1 MSHPPIS
8 IAIDG
13 PASSGK
19 GTVARLVAAELGY
32 QHVDSG
38 ALYRALAWVALAA
51 GVAWTDGPALA
62 DLVGEMD
69 LGWRQV
75 PGSVS
80 MRLHLGDR
88 DVEDDIR
95 TEAIGRGASDVSKLP
110 PVRAALLALQ
120 QDWGRR
126 GGVVMDGRDIGTV
139 VWPDAA
145 LKIFLTATVEARAQR
160 RHQEQLGRGVDC
172 ELATVRTEIEARDHQ
187 DSTRAV
193 APLRQASDARLLDT
207 THLAPQA
214 AADQVVAWARQAAG
228 AA

>member
-1 MSHPPIS
+1 MTTPRIS

-38 ALYRALAWVALAA
+38 ALYRALAWVALEA
-51 GVAWTDGPALA
+51 GVPWTDGDALSA
-62 DLVGEMD
+62 LVPEMN
-69 LGWRQV
+69 LGWRPV

-88 DVEDDIR
+88 DVEDAIR

-110 PVRAALLALQ
+110 PVRAALLQLQ
-120 QDWGRR
+120 RDWGQR

-139 VWPDAA
+139 VWPDAG
-145 LKIFLTATVEARAQR
+145 LKVFLTATVDARAFRRFKEQR
-160 RHQEQLGRGVDC
+160 WRGIAC
-172 ELATVRTEIEARDHQ
+172 ELDTVRTEIEARDHQ

-193 APLRQASDARLLDT
+193 APLRQADDAHLLDT
-207 THLAPQA
+207 TTLAPEA
-214 AADQVVAWARQAAG
+214 AAKQVVAWAREVLQAP
-228 AA
+228 

>member
-1 MSHPPIS
+1 MSQLIS

-19 GTVARLVAAELGY
+19 GTVARLIASELGY

-38 ALYRALAWVALAA
+38 ALYRALAWVASEA
-51 GVAWTDGPALA
+51 GVAWTDGAALA
-62 DLVGEMD
+62 ALVPEMN
-69 LGWRQV
+69 LGWRQE

-88 DVEDDIR
+88 DVEDEIR

-110 PVRAALLALQ
+110 PVRTALLKLQ
-120 QDWGRR
+120 QDWGER

-139 VWPDAA
+139 VWPHAA
-145 LKIFLTATVEARAQR
+145 LKIFLTASVEARALR
-160 RHQEQLGRGVDC
+160 RFKEQLSRGVDC
-172 ELATVRTEIEARDHQ
+172 ELDTVRTEIEARDHQ

-193 APLRQASDARLLDT
+193 APLKQADDARLLDT
-207 THLAPQA
+207 TSLTPEQA
-214 AADQVVAWARQAAG
+214 AERVVAWAREAAG